1 MKRKEQDRNRQA
13 IVHAVWSVTRKYWTA
28 GGLPDKPE
36 HVNWLAP
43 LFDPGDWPA
52 GARIP
57 EKMRIP
63 LPPSTRPNF
72 DEYRKHLGVVLGL
85 ANRPQRLEL
94 IVMPDHVI
102 VMPDRL
108 EAKLLPAH
116 AVYNDA
122 PWRVPLGE
130 TRDRVLTWNPAGVF
144 PHFLIAGLTG
154 FGKTT
159 LLNTLL
165 LNLIRAREEGVPTRL
180 YVADPKRFSLEAF
193 RGYVDGFAPLPVADE
208 IVRALV
214 DGTIAP
220 GWEAQIEQTKLQ
232 EIADVVRTVLQ
243 ISISRQV
250 RAGNRRGAA
259 RLIET
264 EGRVFLMIDEAIA
277 LLQYESI
284 TGTSPAAR
292 AAQARD
298 GIRKQIV
305 ADLGQMTFMGRELG
319 IHVVVCT
326 NRPDVTVL
334 PGPVRAQLVGRLA
347 FRLDAEGSR
356 MVTNTDL
363 AFTSLPLDVPGRYW
377 LIDPHNT
384 LGWEQGHGYD
394 APEAFV
400 ESELARVA

>member
-1 MKRKEQDRNRQA
+1 
-13 IVHAVWSVTRKYWTA
+13 
-28 GGLPDKPE
+28 
-36 HVNWLAP
+36 
-43 LFDPGDWPA
+43 
-52 GARIP
+52 
-57 EKMRIP
+57 
-63 LPPSTRPNF
+63 
-72 DEYRKHLGVVLGL
+72 
-85 ANRPQRLEL
+85 
-94 IVMPDHVI
+94 MPDHVI

-116 AVYNDA
+116 AVYGDA

-259 RLIET
+259 R
-264 EGRVFLMIDEAIA
+264 
-277 LLQYESI
+277 
-284 TGTSPAAR
+284 
-292 AAQARD
+292 
-298 GIRKQIV
+298 
-305 ADLGQMTFMGRELG
+305 
-319 IHVVVCT
+319 
-326 NRPDVTVL
+326 
-334 PGPVRAQLVGRLA
+334 
-347 FRLDAEGSR
+347 
-356 MVTNTDL
+356 
-363 AFTSLPLDVPGRYW
+363 
-377 LIDPHNT
+377 
-384 LGWEQGHGYD
+384 
-394 APEAFV
+394 
-400 ESELARVA
+400 